1 MTARERRREKRINGG
16 ICRCGN
22 KRGRYGDCWKCLRKA
37 VKKAYEEFLA
47 TLTKEQIGLFN
58 KYHGAKEKRT
68 SLIILD

>member
-1 MTARERRREKRINGG
+1 M
-16 ICRCGN
+16 GN

-37 VKKAYEEFLA
+37 AKKAYEELLA